1 MTVSH
6 INMTKKS
13 IIFIETQQINNFGF
27 AGAKKIR
34 SLRFYS
40 VSHVEG
46 RRIKEGAKIRQD
58 ERMQFV

>member
-1 MTVSH
+1 M
-6 INMTKKS
+6 
-13 IIFIETQQINNFGF
+13 ETQQLNNFDF

-46 RRIKEGAKIRQD
+46 RRIKEGAKIRQ
-58 ERMQFV
+58 EKRIQFV